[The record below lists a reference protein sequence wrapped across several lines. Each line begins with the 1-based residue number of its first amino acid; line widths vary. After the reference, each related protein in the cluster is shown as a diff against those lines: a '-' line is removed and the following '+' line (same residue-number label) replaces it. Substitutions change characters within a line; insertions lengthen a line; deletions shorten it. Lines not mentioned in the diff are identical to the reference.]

1 MQNAAHYQRSRRIDL
16 PGVAVA
22 LAAAFVFYPTESWAN
37 EPFLSA
43 PDLSGVVDIRAHA
56 GNNALAPWIDGGY
69 GRGRFNDDAGLALG
83 EATLV
88 WRPRFTDSLRLHL
101 NVQYQ
106 PQIDDLPEA
115 VEAYVAYRS
124 QPGEAI
130 DMTARLGTFFPTI
143 SLEHDDL
150 FWSTIDTITPSAIN
164 SWITE
169 EVRLNGLELTVRRRT
184 SLGLFAVA
192 GAVFGANDTAGALLA
207 FRGWAIHDL
216 KSAVTSEV
224 TLPSPTP
231 GRRLDVPSQAGFTRP
246 TGELD
251 DRVGYFGNL
260 EWQSGPTLV
269 ALSHYDNAGSRVAV
283 DDGQYAWETRFTQIA
298 IRVQT
303 PGEITLTAQAMVG
316 QTQMGPSIPQVLYD
330 ADFSSA
336 FVTAGQ
342 AIGPGHLAVRAE
354 TFRVRDNSFRDGD
367 DQDEQGWAATAGW
380 VQDLGPR
387 QQLRMELQQI
397 NSERPGLASLG
408 LAPKQTQTSAQAAFR
423 LSF

>member
-1 MQNAAHYQRSRRIDL
+1 MDSVARRHWAGRIAGSAIAL
-16 PGVAVA
+16 AVAVP
-22 LAAAFVFYPTESWAN
+22 LLFCPTESRAQ
-37 EPFLSA
+37 ESPL
-43 PDLSGVVDIRAHA
+43 PIRDLSGVIDIRAQV
-56 GNNALAPWIDGGY
+56 GNSALAPWIEGGY
-69 GRGRFNDDAGLALG
+69 GRGRFDDDAGLALG

-88 WRPRFTDSLRLHL
+88 WRPRLTDSLRLHL

-106 PQIDDLPEA
+106 PQIDDLPDA
-115 VEAYVAYRS
+115 VEAYLAYRS
-124 QPGEAI
+124 QPGGTIEL
-130 DMTARLGTFFPTI
+130 TARLGTFFPIT

-169 EVRLNGLELTVRRRT
+169 EVRLNGLELTARRRT
-184 SLGLFAVA
+184 SLGLFALT

-216 KSAVTSEV
+216 KPGVTSEL

-251 DRVGYFGNL
+251 DRAGYFGKL
-260 EWQSGPTLV
+260 QWLSGPALV
-269 ALSHYDNAGSRVAV
+269 ALSHYDNAGSRLAL
-283 DDGQYAWETRFTQIA
+283 DAGQYAWETRFTQIA

-303 PGEITLTAQAMVG
+303 PGDITLTVQALAG

-336 FVTAGQ
+336 FVMAGR
-342 AIGPGHLAVRAE
+342 AVGPGHLAVRAE
-354 TFRVRDNSFRDGD
+354 SFRMRDNSFRDRD
-367 DQDEQGWAATAGW
+367 DQDEHGWAVTAGW
-380 VQDLGPR
+380 VQDFGPR
-387 QQLRMELQQI
+387 QQLRLELQQI
-397 NSERPGLASLG
+397 VSARPGLDTLG
-408 LAPKQTQTSAQAAFR
+408 LAPRQTQTSAQAAFR
-423 LSF
+423 YGF

>member
-1 MQNAAHYQRSRRIDL
+1 MAML
-16 PGVAVA
+16 
-22 LAAAFVFYPTESWAN
+22 LLCCPTESGAQAS
-37 EPFLSA
+37 PLSIR
-43 PDLSGVVDIRAHA
+43 DLSGVVDIRAHV
-56 GNNALAPWIDGGY
+56 GNSALGPWIDGGY
-69 GRGRFNDDAGLALG
+69 GRGRFDDDAGLALG

-88 WRPRFTDSLRLHL
+88 WRPRLTDSLRLHL

-106 PQIDDLPEA
+106 PQIDDLPDA
-115 VEAYVAYRS
+115 VEAYLAYRS
-124 QPGEAI
+124 QPGGAI
-130 DMTARLGTFFPTI
+130 DLTARLGTFFPTV

-169 EVRLNGLELTVRRRT
+169 EVRLNGLELTARRRT
-184 SLGLFAVA
+184 SLGLFAVT

-216 KSAVTSEV
+216 KSAMASEL

-251 DRVGYFGNL
+251 DRAGYFGKL
-260 EWQSGPTLV
+260 QWQSGPALV
-269 ALSHYDNAGSRVAV
+269 ALSHYDNAGSRLAL
-283 DDGQYAWETRFTQIA
+283 DAGQYAWETRFTQIA

-303 PGEITLTAQAMVG
+303 PGNITLTAQAMAG

-330 ADFSSA
+330 ADFSSV
-336 FVTAGQ
+336 FVMAGR

-354 TFRVRDNSFRDGD
+354 TFRMRDNSFRDRD
-367 DQDEQGWAATAGW
+367 DQNEEGWAVTAGW
-380 VQDLGPR
+380 VQHFGPR
-387 QQLRMELQQI
+387 QQLRLELQKI
-397 NSERPGLASLG
+397 DSERPGLETLG
-408 LAPKQTQTSAQAAFR
+408 LAPKQTQTLAQAAFR
-423 LSF
+423 FGF